1 MLGKMAEH
9 DILVALIGNKD
20 VARGLDSSLATLQG
34 TQRNNV
40 EAGAGRLI
48 DESTARL
55 ARIAKDAR
63 FALVLVDIVIA
74 LDNGDL
80 TVIPHAKLHSRSS
93 KLAALLAVAPHGQF
107 RVTGDLFIKNYT
119 KKEIR

>member
-1 MLGKMAEH
+1 MGEH

-20 VARGLDSSLATLQG
+20 VARGLNGSGVATLQG
-34 TQRNNV
+34 TQRNDV
-40 EAGAGRLI
+40 EAGAGCLI
-48 DESTARL
+48 DESTASL

-74 LDNGDL
+74 FDNGDL
-80 TVIPHAKLHSRSS
+80 VVIPHAKLHSRSC
-93 KLAALLAVAPHGQF
+93 KLAALLTVAPHGQF